1 MERQMATQAKQNGGI
16 YFDDLRVGDRYQTP
30 GRTVTETDVVNFAG
44 LSADYNSLHVDA
56 EFAKGLDFGQRVA
69 HGLLILSMVSGLTS
83 RLPFIVQMGPAIQGL
98 LDLNC
103 QWPKPTFL
111 GDTIHVVVSITDMK
125 VTSKGTSGIV
135 TMSRDAVNQ
144 RGETVM
150 KSVGKF
156 LIKRDI

>member
-1 MERQMATQAKQNGGI
+1 
-16 YFDDLRVGDRYQTP
+16 
-30 GRTVTETDVVNFAG
+30 
-44 LSADYNSLHVDA
+44 
-56 EFAKGLDFGQRVA
+56 
-69 HGLLILSMVSGLTS
+69 
-83 RLPFIVQMGPAIQGL
+83 MGPAIQGL

-111 GDTIHVVVSITDMK
+111 GDTIHVVVSITDKK
-125 VTSKGTSGIV
+125 VTSKGVSGIV

>member
-1 MERQMATQAKQNGGI
+1 
-16 YFDDLRVGDRYQTP
+16 
-30 GRTVTETDVVNFAG
+30 
-44 LSADYNSLHVDA
+44 
-56 EFAKGLDFGQRVA
+56 
-69 HGLLILSMVSGLTS
+69 
-83 RLPFIVQMGPAIQGL
+83 MGPAIRGL

-135 TMSRDAVNQ
+135 TMGRDAVNQ

>member
-1 MERQMATQAKQNGGI
+1 MNIQSIHNITI
-16 YFDDLRVGDRYQTP
+16 YFDDLNLGDQFQTP

-56 EFAKGLDFGQRVA
+56 EFARDLAFGQRVA
-69 HGLLILSMVSGLTS
+69 HGLLILSIASGLTS

-111 GDTIHVVVSITDMK
+111 GDTIHVVVSITDKK
-125 VTSKGTSGIV
+125 VTSKGTTGIL

-150 KSVGKF
+150 TSVGKY
-156 LIKRDI
+156 LVKREA